1 MAAATSPSQEQV
13 LSGISA
19 DDFAEIMQNTVQ
31 NAKTLSQLK
40 GLSDEHMEAVYMAAY
55 TAYNNG
61 NYEKAQQ
68 VFQFLCQFDH
78 LEKKYWMGL
87 GACRQMLRQYADAIE
102 AYSFAMLLDA
112 DDPRPPLQAADC
124 HIALGNKD
132 AAVSGL
138 TAAIEWSGDDE
149 QYRAIK
155 QRAEAL
161 LDILH
166 NAGEEKGRKP
176 DTEGGS

>member
-1 MAAATSPSQEQV
+1 MATTAPSSQEPM

-19 DDFAEIMQNTVQ
+19 EDFAQIMQNMVQ
-31 NAKTLSQLK
+31 NGKTLSQLK
-40 GLSDEHMEAVYMAAY
+40 GLSDEHMEAVYMSAY
-55 TAYNNG
+55 TAYNSG
-61 NYEKAQQ
+61 DYEKARQ

-87 GACRQMLRQYADAIE
+87 GACRQMLKQYEDAIE

-124 HIALGNKD
+124 HIALGNRD
-132 AAVSGL
+132 AALSGL
-138 TAAIEWSGDDE
+138 STAIDWSGDDA
-149 QYRAIK
+149 QYQAVK

-161 LDILH
+161 LDIL
-166 NAGEEKGRKP
+166 NQSDGQPA
-176 DTEGGS
+176 TENPS